1 MRKSSTSVKKESD
14 NLPQGKVGKVNKKV
28 APSLSEKE
36 LKALEDEWKYFDTL
50 FSSKKKKK

>member
-1 MRKSSTSVKKESD
+1 MRKLNTSVKKESD
-14 NLPQGKVGKVNKKV
+14 NLPQGKVGKINKKV